1 MNTPK
6 PFKIKTMKKIAL
18 LLVIGSF
25 LIACGEA
32 TEKKND
38 NAATPETPQKAVE
51 EKTVSSADYSSLFLN
66 YECDMDTSEVANVL
80 NIPETDVSIPEFT
93 QAGNCSFEIKGFG
106 ENALGGTI
114 LTWGATPFSKA
125 DSKKEIQS
133 ALKDKENNESMF
145 GMDIEL
151 SETGDCYIRI
161 LPHVGRV
168 VIYNENYDHAFY
180 FSYSQR
186 GIYKRTEEQHA
197 ALTKKTIALANYL
210 LKKHKQ

>member
-1 MNTPK
+1 
-6 PFKIKTMKKIAL
+6 MKKIAL

-32 TEKKND
+32 PEKKND
-38 NAATPETPQKAVE
+38 NNTDSNAKPKSSEPAKATA
-51 EKTVSSADYSSLFLN
+51 SADYSSLLLN
-66 YECDMDTSEVANVL
+66 YECDMDAAQLARVL

-210 LKKHKQ
+210 LKRHKQ

>member
-1 MNTPK
+1 
-6 PFKIKTMKKIAL
+6 MKKIAT

-32 TEKKND
+32 PEKKND
-38 NAATPETPQKAVE
+38 NNTDSNVKPQSSEPEKATA
-51 EKTVSSADYSSLFLN
+51 SADYSSLLLK
-66 YECDMDTSEVANVL
+66 YECDMTAAEVAKVL
-80 NIPETDVSIPEFT
+80 NIPEADVSIPDFT
-93 QAGNCSFEIKGFG
+93 PAGSCSFEIKGFG

-151 SETGDCYIRI
+151 SETGDCYITI
-161 LPHVGRV
+161 TPHVGRV
-168 VIYNENYDHAFY
+168 NILNENYDGAFY

>member
-1 MNTPK
+1 
-6 PFKIKTMKKIAL
+6 MKKTISLVL
-18 LLVIGSF
+18 LFSLLF
-25 LIACGEA
+25 ACGENNQ
-32 TEKKND
+32 KKKDAD
-38 NAATPETPQKAVE
+38 NGKTKSKAVE
-51 EKTVSSADYSSLFLN
+51 TTTTLPSADYSSLLGN
-66 YECDMDTSEVANVL
+66 YECDMTVAEVAKVL

-114 LTWGATPFSKA
+114 LSWGATPFSKA

-133 ALKDKENNESMF
+133 ALKDKENNENIF

-168 VIYNENYDHAFY
+168 IIYNENYDHAFY
-180 FSYSQR
+180 FTFSQR
-186 GIYKRTEEQHA
+186 AIYKRTAEEHE
-197 ALTKKTIALANYL
+197 ALGEKTIALANYL
-210 LKKHKQ
+210 LKKHRK

>member
-1 MNTPK
+1 
-6 PFKIKTMKKIAL
+6 MKKI
-18 LLVIGSF
+18 LVLVLIGSF
-25 LIACGEA
+25 LISCGESP
-32 TEKKND
+32 EKKND
-38 NAATPETPQKAVE
+38 QRTSSEDTPQAAEPMKAQA
-51 EKTVSSADYSSLFLN
+51 SADYSSLLIN
-66 YECDMDTSEVANVL
+66 YECDMDVPEVANVL

-106 ENALGGTI
+106 KNALGGTI

-133 ALKDKENNESMF
+133 ALKDKKNNENIM

-168 VIYNENYDHAFY
+168 LIYNENYDHAFY
-180 FSYSQR
+180 FEFSQR

-197 ALTKKTIALANYL
+197 ALTKKTIALANYF
-210 LKKHKQ
+210 LKKHKK

>member
-1 MNTPK
+1 
-6 PFKIKTMKKIAL
+6 MKKILAL
-18 LLVIGSF
+18 VLIGSF
-25 LIACGEA
+25 LISCGEA
-32 TEKKND
+32 PEKKND
-38 NAATPETPQKAVE
+38 QRTTIEDTPQAAEPMKA
-51 EKTVSSADYSSLFLN
+51 KASADYSSLLIN
-66 YECDMDTSEVANVL
+66 YECDMDVPEVANVL

-106 ENALGGTI
+106 KNALGGTI

-133 ALKDKENNESMF
+133 ALKDKKSNENIM

-168 VIYNENYDHAFY
+168 LIYNENYDHAFY
-180 FSYSQR
+180 FEFSQR

-197 ALTKKTIALANYL
+197 ALTKKTVALANYL
-210 LKKHKQ
+210 IKKHRK